1 MITTAT
7 TAFFIAPI
15 IVFPTT
21 RTTTTTTT
29 RKNRWIQLSGKM
41 SQADQERLLLS
52 EPALNAFIVAEM
64 RHFLTSALEE
74 NEKPHNKK
82 RKWKLSTKEKIDLQ
96 LITDPKTVAAA
107 GEEEDYDDENNNV
120 VHHHHQVII
129 NEEYAKAKKSMTGA
143 DAIDLLCNKTSIIF
157 HDGYTNE

>member
-1 MITTAT
+1 
-7 TAFFIAPI
+7 
-15 IVFPTT
+15 
-21 RTTTTTTT
+21 
-29 RKNRWIQLSGKM
+29 M

-107 GEEEDYDDENNNV
+107 GEEEDDDDENNNV

-129 NEEYAKAKKSMTGA
+129 NEEYAKAKKSMTVPA
-143 DAIDLLCNKTSIIF
+143 DALPLQKPEVALPLRSLLRHTGFWGGSPSAWPPLCSR
-157 HDGYTNE
+157 HVQPSS